1 MIYVRTW
8 NYTLNNVRSLVSDM
22 SKEHG
27 RLIT

>member
-8 NYTLNNVRSLVSDM
+8 NNTLNNVRVLIIDM

-27 RLIT
+27 RPIT